1 MPPSQLKQLKA
12 SLRES
17 GVVGPQQSK
26 KQKRQNA
33 KTGVA
38 AQNRNQRNAALQAIR
53 DRFNPFE
60 IRPTATRSKFE
71 ATTRDDNSKKA
82 TGRRP
87 GVTKSLGEERR
98 RATLLQEM
106 NSRNKVGGLV
116 DRRFGENDPTMTP
129 EERAAERF
137 ARESQKK
144 MRKESMFNLEEDEEE
159 FQLTHMGQS
168 LTLDG
173 TTVDD
178 FDGGDLAGDLDGAES
193 DEEASRKR
201 KRFGEDDEDAE
212 DFIDFGEDGEDQPER
227 KKSKAEVMK
236 EVIAKSKFHKA
247 ERQKAKEDD
256 DDLREE
262 LDQELPDLFEAL
274 RGMKAP
280 AKPEPAKQDLDT
292 MNPERAAML
301 QVPEGKDTEKEYD
314 QRLKQLTFD
323 KRSKPTD
330 RTKTEEEKV
339 EEEAKR
345 LKKLEEDRLRRMRGE
360 ELSDDEEVESDKDSF
375 FQGDEDEE
383 ESEVDDAAAFGLHTN
398 SYEPRPE
405 LAVEDE
411 DDFVIDDDLVET
423 RSNVSLSLDR
433 SDIEEE
439 EISSEGEGEESE
451 EEDELINGMTL
462 PTASSAAASTAV
474 QVNQTADG
482 KLAFTYPCPGNHEEF
497 LEITKDVP
505 TQDLPTVIQ
514 RIRAL
519 HHPRLHADNKAKLG
533 RFAEILVEHVS
544 YMANEAEE
552 PSFAI
557 IENILRHV
565 HSLAKTHPINVAM
578 AFRARLREISE
589 DRPLNLL
596 PGDLVVLTG
605 VSTVFPTSD
614 HFHSVTTPA
623 HLCIA
628 RFLGQCS
635 LNTTSDFVTGAF
647 ATSLCL
653 QYQAIAKRY
662 MPEFINYILNAL
674 CNLAPTELSAK
685 KLSFPF
691 RKSQESVMLAPS
703 KKVTPRKLH
712 FRDIQATP
720 SDSQAEED
728 LKISLV
734 TTFVSLLDT
743 ASDLWAEK
751 SAFIEIFNPV
761 RTVLNHL
768 RQSFKNKVF
777 AAARDPLQ
785 STLDKIDAHLARAQL
800 ARRPLLLHNH
810 RPLAIKSAIPKFEEN
825 FNPDK
830 HYDPDRERAEANR
843 LKAEYKREKKGAMR
857 ELRKDASFV
866 AREKLREKKERD
878 AEYEKKYKRL
888 IAEIQSEEGRAA
900 NEYEREKR
908 GRQGKR

>member
-12 SLRES
+12 SLRET
-17 GVVGPQQSK
+17 GVLGRQQSK

-33 KTGVA
+33 KSGVG

-71 ATTRDDNSKKA
+71 TTTRDDAKSTKA

-137 ARESQKK
+137 ARESQRK

-173 TTVDD
+173 TAVDD
-178 FDGGDLAGDLDGAES
+178 FDGGDLGGAES
-193 DEEASRKR
+193 DDDEAPRKR
-201 KRFGEDDEDAE
+201 KRVGEDDGDDE
-212 DFIDFGEDGEDQPER
+212 DFIDFGEDGEAQPER

-247 ERQKAKEDD
+247 ERQQAKEDD

-262 LDQELPDLFEAL
+262 LDKELPDLFAAL
-274 RGMKAP
+274 RGIKAP
-280 AKPEPAKQDLDT
+280 AKPEPPKQDLDT

-301 QVPEGKDTEKEYD
+301 REPEGKDSEKEYD

-330 RTKTEEEKV
+330 RTKTEEEKI
-339 EEEAKR
+339 EEEAQR
-345 LKKLEEDRLRRMRGE
+345 LKKLEEDRQRRMRGE
-360 ELSDDEEVESDKDSF
+360 QLSDEEEEQESDKDSF
-375 FQGDEDEE
+375 FQGEEDE
-383 ESEVDDAAAFGLHTN
+383 ESEVDDAAAFGLHTQ

-423 RSNVSLSLDR
+423 RSNVSLSVDE
-433 SDIEEE
+433 SDMEEKEVSGE
-439 EISSEGEGEESE
+439 EDGEESE

-462 PTASSAAASTAV
+462 PTAGSATASTAV

-482 KLAFTYPCPGNHEEF
+482 KLAFTYPCPENHEEF
-497 LEITKDVP
+497 LEIIENVSG
-505 TQDLPTVIQ
+505 QDLPTVIQ

-519 HHPRLHADNKAKLG
+519 HHPRLHPDNKAKLG
-533 RFAEILVEHVS
+533 RFAEILVEHVA
-544 YMANEAEE
+544 YMANELAE
-552 PSFAI
+552 PSFSI

-589 DRPLNLL
+589 DRPLSLL

-623 HLCIA
+623 HLCLA

-635 LNTTSDFVTGAF
+635 LNGVSDFVTGAF
-647 ATSLCL
+647 ASSLCL
-653 QYQAIAKRY
+653 QYQSVAKRY
-662 MPEFINYILNAL
+662 MPEFINFTLNAL
-674 CNLAPTELSAK
+674 CNLAPLDMPAK
-685 KLSFPF
+685 HLAFPL
-691 RKSQESVMLAPS
+691 RKAHQSVKLAPI
-703 KKVTPRKLH
+703 KKVMSRKLQ
-712 FRDIQATP
+712 FRDVKTVP
-720 SDSQAEED
+720 SDAQAQED
-728 LKISLV
+728 LKFSLI
-734 TTFVSLLDT
+734 TLYVSLLDT
-743 ASDLWAEK
+743 ASDLWADM
-751 SAFIEIFNPV
+751 SAFIEIFTPV
-761 RTVLNHL
+761 HSVLTHI
-768 RQSFKNKVF
+768 RQCFKNKLF
-777 AAARDPLQ
+777 AAGRDHVQ
-785 STLDKIDAHLARAQL
+785 ATIDKIDSHLAQSRL

-830 HYDPDRERAEANR
+830 HYDPDRERAENNR

-857 ELRKDASFV
+857 ELRKDASFI

-908 GRQGKR
+908 GRAGKR

>member
-1 MPPSQLKQLKA
+1 
-12 SLRES
+12 
-17 GVVGPQQSK
+17 
-26 KQKRQNA
+26 
-33 KTGVA
+33 
-38 AQNRNQRNAALQAIR
+38 
-53 DRFNPFE
+53 
-60 IRPTATRSKFE
+60 
-71 ATTRDDNSKKA
+71 
-82 TGRRP
+82 
-87 GVTKSLGEERR
+87 
-98 RATLLQEM
+98 M

-178 FDGGDLAGDLDGAES
+178 FDGGDLDGAES

-201 KRFGEDDEDAE
+201 KHFGEDDEDAE

-280 AKPEPAKQDLDT
+280 AKPEPPKQDLDT

-301 QVPEGKDTEKEYD
+301 REPEGKDTEKEYD

-323 KRSKPTD
+323 ARSKPTD

-360 ELSDDEEVESDKDSF
+360 ELSDEEEVESDKDSF

-383 ESEVDDAAAFGLHTN
+383 SEVDDAAAFGLHTT

-411 DDFVIDDDLVET
+411 DDFIIDDDLVET
-423 RSNVSLSLDR
+423 RSNASLSLDG

-439 EISSEGEGEESE
+439 EISDEEDAEESE

-462 PTASSAAASTAV
+462 PTANGAAVSTAV

-482 KLAFTYPCPGNHEEF
+482 KLAFTYPCPGNHAEF

-533 RFAEILVEHVS
+533 RFAEVLVDHVS
-544 YMANEAEE
+544 YMANETDE

-596 PGDLVVLTG
+596 PGDLVILTG

-614 HFHSVTTPA
+614 HFHAVTTPA
-623 HLCIA
+623 HLCLA

-635 LNTTSDFVTGAF
+635 LNSTSDFVTGAF

-662 MPEFINYILNAL
+662 MPEFINYTLNAL
-674 CNLAPTELSAK
+674 CNLAPIELTAK
-685 KLSFPF
+685 KLSFPI
-691 RKSQESVMLAPS
+691 RKSQQSVKLAPA
-703 KKVTPRKLH
+703 KKVTPRKLQ
-712 FRDIQATP
+712 FRILKPPLPTP
-720 SDSQAEED
+720 
-728 LKISLV
+728 KPKRISR
-734 TTFVSLLDT
+734 S
-743 ASDLWAEK
+743 
-751 SAFIEIFNPV
+751 
-761 RTVLNHL
+761 
-768 RQSFKNKVF
+768 
-777 AAARDPLQ
+777 PL
-785 STLDKIDAHLARAQL
+785 
-800 ARRPLLLHNH
+800 
-810 RPLAIKSAIPKFEEN
+810 
-825 FNPDK
+825 
-830 HYDPDRERAEANR
+830 
-843 LKAEYKREKKGAMR
+843 
-857 ELRKDASFV
+857 
-866 AREKLREKKERD
+866 
-878 AEYEKKYKRL
+878 
-888 IAEIQSEEGRAA
+888 
-900 NEYEREKR
+900 
-908 GRQGKR
+908 